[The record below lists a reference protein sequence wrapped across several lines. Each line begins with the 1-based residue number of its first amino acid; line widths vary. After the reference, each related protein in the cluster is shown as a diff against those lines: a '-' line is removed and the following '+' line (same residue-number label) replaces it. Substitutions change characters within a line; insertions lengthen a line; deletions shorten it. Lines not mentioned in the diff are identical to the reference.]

1 MLAGAAGIGFAPILV
16 RMSEVGPSA
25 TAFFRLLVAL
35 PFLWAW
41 MWADRSRSANG
52 SRPSARNHFFLFA
65 LAGLFFTADLAI
77 WHWSLQFTP
86 VANSTLLANFA
97 PLFVTLGARIF
108 LNENITRT
116 FIAGMLVAFSGAAL
130 LVGGHLDIGSNNFL
144 GGSLALVAA
153 VFYAAYLLMVKQ
165 LRARFT
171 TITIMAC
178 SGLASAVSLLVVALV
193 SKETVMPHT
202 PKGWLVLAALGL
214 VSHLGGQTLIAY
226 ALGHLPASFS
236 SVSLLLQPVIA
247 AVLAWVLL
255 KEKLTLWQ
263 WTGGIVVLLGIA
275 LAGRKLSTRTDAELK
290 EM

>member
-25 TAFFRLLVAL
+25 TAFFRLLFAL

-41 MWADRSRSANG
+41 MWADRSRSANA
-52 SRPSARNHFFLFA
+52 SRPSARNHFFLFS

-116 FIAGMLVAFSGAAL
+116 FIAAMLVAFVGAAL
-130 LVGGHLDIGSNNFL
+130 LVGGLNIGSNNFL

-153 VFYAAYLLMVKQ
+153 IFYAGYLLMVKH
-165 LRARFT
+165 LRTRFST
-171 TITIMAC
+171 LTIMAC
-178 SGLASAVSLLVVALV
+178 SGAVSAVSLLVVALL
-193 SKETVMPHT
+193 SKETVMPISVS
-202 PKGWLVLAALGL
+202 GWLVLVALGI

-263 WTGGIVVLLGIA
+263 WTGGIVVLFGIT
-275 LAGRKLSTRTDAELK
+275 LAGKAVNAHGRAELK

>member
-25 TAFFRLLVAL
+25 TAFFRLLFAL

-41 MWADRSRSANG
+41 MWADRSRSASE
-52 SRPSARNHFFLFA
+52 SRPSPRNHFFPFA

-108 LNENITRT
+108 LNENVTRP

-130 LVGGHLDIGSNNFL
+130 LVGGRLDSGSNNFL

-153 VFYAAYLLMVKQ
+153 LFYAAYLLMVKQ
-165 LRARFT
+165 LRTRFT
-171 TITIMAC
+171 TVTIMAW
-178 SGLASAVSLLVVALV
+178 SGIVSGVSLLVVALL
-193 SKETVMPHT
+193 SKETVMPMSVS
-202 PKGWLVLAALGL
+202 GWLVLVALGL

-236 SVSLLLQPVIA
+236 SVSLLLQPVVA

-255 KEKLTLWQ
+255 KETLTLWQ
-263 WTGGIVVLLGIA
+263 WTGGVVVLFGIA
-275 LAGRKLSTRTDAELK
+275 LAGRKLSTRTEALN
-290 EM
+290 

>member
-25 TAFFRLLVAL
+25 TAFFRLVFAL
-35 PFLWAW
+35 PFLWGW
-41 MWADRSRSANG
+41 MCREARGAKAC
-52 SRPSARNHFFLFA
+52 RPSARNHFLLFA

-116 FIAGMLVAFSGAAL
+116 FMAGMLVAFSGAAL
-130 LVGGHLDIGSNNFL
+130 LVGGRLDIGSNNFL

-153 VFYAAYLLMVKQ
+153 IFYAGYLLMVKQ
-165 LRARFT
+165 LRTRFST
-171 TITIMAC
+171 VTIMAC
-178 SGLASAVSLLVVALV
+178 SGLASAVSLLVVALL

-202 PKGWLVLAALGL
+202 ARGWLVLAALGL

-275 LAGRKLSTRTDAELK
+275 LAGRKLSTRTDAD
-290 EM
+290 